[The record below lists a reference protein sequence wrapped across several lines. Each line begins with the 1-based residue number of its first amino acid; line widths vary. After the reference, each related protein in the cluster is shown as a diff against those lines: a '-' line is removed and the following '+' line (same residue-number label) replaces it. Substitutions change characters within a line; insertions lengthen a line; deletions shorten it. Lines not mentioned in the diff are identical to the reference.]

1 VDLSSDQLLDLY
13 YWMRLTRALDERLLL
28 LYNQGKIL
36 GAVFSQRGHEAISVA
51 AAYALDPQDIMAPMH
66 RDLGSFL
73 VRGMNP
79 GRIMAQHLGRVTGP
93 SRGRDGN
100 LHGLGDMS
108 LGIIGFV
115 SMLPSSLPV
124 TVGVGLS
131 FWLRGEA
138 RVAMTIFGDGGT
150 STGKWHE
157 SLNFAGVFKLPVVL
171 ICQNNLY
178 AYSTPVS
185 GQFAIQDI
193 ADRAAGYGFPGLVV
207 DGNDVLAVYQAT
219 REAVER
225 ARRGDGPTLIE
236 CKTMRMLGHAAHD
249 DAGYV
254 PRELLAEWEH
264 KDPIQCYTKV
274 LEDRGLLTPEVQ
286 EQVEARVRA
295 DVEDAQAFATQ
306 SPSPDAGD
314 LEKGVYHE
322 PECYWDRETG
332 SKADHG

>member
-1 VDLSSDQLLDLY
+1 MDLTNDKLLDLY
-13 YWMRLTRALDERLLL
+13 YWMRLTRALDDRLML

-36 GAVFSQRGHEAISVA
+36 GVVFPQRGHEAISVA
-51 AAYALDPQDIMAPMH
+51 AAYALGPEDVMAPMH

-73 VRGMNP
+73 VRGMHP
-79 GRIMAQHLGRVTGP
+79 GRIMAQHFGRVTGP

-100 LHGLGDMS
+100 MHGLGDMS
-108 LGIIGFV
+108 LGIVGFV

-131 FWLRGEA
+131 FWLREEA

-157 SLNFAGVFKLPVVL
+157 SMNFAGVFKLPVVL
-171 ICQNNLY
+171 ICQNNQY
-178 AYSTPVS
+178 AYSTPLS

-193 ADRAAGYGFPGLVV
+193 ADRARGYGFPGVVV
-207 DGNDVLAVYQAT
+207 DGNDVLAVYEVV

-249 DAGYV
+249 DARYV
-254 PRELLAEWEH
+254 PRELLDEWEK
-264 KDPIQCYTKV
+264 KDPIQRYEKV
-274 LEDRGLLTPEVQ
+274 LEDQDLLTPETR
-286 EQVEARVRA
+286 EQIEARVTA
-295 DVEDAQAFATQ
+295 DLEDAQTFAMQ
-306 SPSPDAGD
+306 SPMPDPND
-314 LEKGVYHE
+314 LEMGVYHE
-322 PECYWDRETG
+322 PECYWDQGR
-332 SKADHG
+332 DRVR

>member
-1 VDLSSDQLLDLY
+1 MDLTSDQLLDLY
-13 YWMRLTRALDERLLL
+13 YWMRLTRAVDDRLML

-36 GAVFSQRGHEAISVA
+36 GASFSQRGHEAISVG
-51 AAYALDPQDIMAPMH
+51 AAYALSPDDIVAPMH

-73 VRGMNP
+73 VRGMSP
-79 GRIMAQHLGRVTGP
+79 RRIMAQHLGRVTGP

-100 LHGLGDMS
+100 MHGLGDMS

-131 FWLRGEA
+131 FWLREEA

-157 SLNFAGVFKLPVVL
+157 SLNFAGVFNLPLVL
-171 ICQNNLY
+171 ICQNNQY

-185 GQFAIQDI
+185 RQFAIQDI
-193 ADRAAGYGFPGLVV
+193 ADRAAGYGFPGVVV
-207 DGNDVLAVYQAT
+207 DGNDVLAVYEVT

-249 DAGYV
+249 DARYV
-254 PRELLAEWEH
+254 PSELLGEWEE
-264 KDPIQCYTKV
+264 KDPIFRYEQV
-274 LEDRGLLTPEVQ
+274 LRDQGLLTPEVQ
-286 EQVEARVRA
+286 GQIEARVMA
-295 DVEDAQAFATQ
+295 DLEDAQAFAMG
-306 SPSPDAGD
+306 SPLPDPDD
-314 LEKGVYHE
+314 LERGVYHE
-322 PECYWDRETG
+322 PGCYWDQDTETV
-332 SKADHG
+332 S